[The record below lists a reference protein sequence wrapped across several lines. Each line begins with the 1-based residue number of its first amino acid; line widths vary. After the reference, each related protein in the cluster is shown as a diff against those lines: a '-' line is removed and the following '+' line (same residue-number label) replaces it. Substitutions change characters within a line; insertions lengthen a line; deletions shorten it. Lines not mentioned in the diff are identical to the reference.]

1 MQRGA
6 AEDRA
11 GKEMGTPRWIQ
22 CTQMPQL
29 RWKQEEILAAQ
40 HFDEKLQRV
49 RDEFVQR
56 VSEEMINQ
64 LLDKLL
70 TDGVLQNEEKDSVC
84 EKNLTRAN
92 KARSLID
99 AVIRKGHE
107 ASMKMIAHLE
117 SKDPMLFQQL
127 GLSSAQPSQSAKRK
141 KKICPSEE
149 KAACKLPRQQDKPDG
164 VKSGKTQSQD
174 LSEMQLLQVALQLG
188 QEWKQVAIYL
198 GLETKDLE
206 DIEAAEN
213 CVKMRKLK
221 MLVKWKRR
229 RKPGQAT
236 AYHLQKSLEGME
248 DLPHEVHE
256 ILTDMIDNQAAK

>member
-1 MQRGA
+1 MII
-6 AEDRA
+6 
-11 GKEMGTPRWIQ
+11 K
-22 CTQMPQL
+22 
-29 RWKQEEILAAQ
+29 
-40 HFDEKLQRV
+40 DEKLKRV

-70 TDGVLQNEEKDSVC
+70 KDGVLQNEEKDSVR
-84 EKNLTRAN
+84 EKNLTQVN

-127 GLSSAQPSQSAKRK
+127 GLSSTQPSESDHLDDSEQKPKNRAHSERQ

-174 LSEMQLLQVALQLG
+174 LSEKQLLQVALQLG

>member
-11 GKEMGTPRWIQ
+11 
-22 CTQMPQL
+22 
-29 RWKQEEILAAQ
+29 
-40 HFDEKLQRV
+40 DEKLQRV

-70 TDGVLQNEEKDSVC
+70 KDGVLQNEEKDSVC
-84 EKNLTRAN
+84 EKNLTPAN

-127 GLSSAQPSQSAKRK
+127 GLSSTQPSQS
-141 KKICPSEE
+141 
-149 KAACKLPRQQDKPDG
+149 DV

-174 LSEMQLLQVALQLG
+174 LSEKQLLQVAQQLG

-229 RKPGQAT
+229 RKQGQAT
-236 AYHLQKSLEGME
+236 AYQLQKSLEGME

-256 ILTDMIDNQAAK
+256 ILTG

>member
-11 GKEMGTPRWIQ
+11 
-22 CTQMPQL
+22 
-29 RWKQEEILAAQ
+29 
-40 HFDEKLQRV
+40 DEKLKRV

-70 TDGVLQNEEKDSVC
+70 KDGVLQNEEKDSVR
-84 EKNLTRAN
+84 EKNLTPAN

-127 GLSSAQPSQSAKRK
+127 GLSSTQPSQSDHLDDSELKPKNRAHSAERK

-164 VKSGKTQSQD
+164 VKSGKTQGQD
-174 LSEMQLLQVALQLG
+174 LSEMRLLQVAQQLG
-188 QEWKQVAIYL
+188 KEWKQVAIYL

-206 DIEAAEN
+206 DIEEAEN
-213 CVKMRKLK
+213 SVKMRKLR

>member
-11 GKEMGTPRWIQ
+11 
-22 CTQMPQL
+22 
-29 RWKQEEILAAQ
+29 
-40 HFDEKLQRV
+40 DEKLQRV
-49 RDEFVQR
+49 RYEFVQR

-70 TDGVLQNEEKDSVC
+70 KDGVLKNEEKDSVC
-84 EKNLTRAN
+84 EKNPTRTN

-117 SKDPMLFQQL
+117 SEDPTLFQQL
-127 GLSSAQPSQSAKRK
+127 GLSSAQPSQSAGRK

-149 KAACKLPRQQDKPDG
+149 EPACKRPQRQDKPDG

-174 LSEMQLLQVALQLG
+174 LSEKQLLQVAQQLG

-229 RKPGQAT
+229 RKSAQAT
-236 AYHLQKSLEGME
+236 AYHLQKSLEAME